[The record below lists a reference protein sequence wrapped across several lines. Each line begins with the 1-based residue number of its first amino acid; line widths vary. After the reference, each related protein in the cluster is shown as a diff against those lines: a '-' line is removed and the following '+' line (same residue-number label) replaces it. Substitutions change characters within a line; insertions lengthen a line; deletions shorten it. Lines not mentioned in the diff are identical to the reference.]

1 MPSKKAVNEFKL
13 LNPDM
18 VSAVQCTTNGIIE
31 AAESSS
37 EIGAMLHD
45 AGYTSA
51 MLDKSSDKVNAAL
64 VQEVTT
70 AIMYAP
76 RFSAV

>member
-1 MPSKKAVNEFKL
+1 MLSKKAVNEFKI
-13 LNPDM
+13 LNPEM

-31 AAESSS
+31 TAESSS

-51 MLDKSSDKVNAAL
+51 MLDKKA
-64 VQEVTT
+64 T
-70 AIMYAP
+70 
-76 RFSAV
+76 R

>member
-1 MPSKKAVNEFKL
+1 
-13 LNPDM
+13 
-18 VSAVQCTTNGIIE
+18 
-31 AAESSS
+31 
-37 EIGAMLHD
+37 MLHD

>member
-1 MPSKKAVNEFKL
+1 
-13 LNPDM
+13 M

-51 MLDKSSDKVNAAL
+51 MLDKKSDKRKRCTGAGSDNRDYVCS
-64 VQEVTT
+64 
-70 AIMYAP
+70 AILS
-76 RFSAV
+76 R